1 MAWQKGN
8 QKDRP
13 NKHRDINK
21 LLLDE
26 NLGFL
31 EEREAKLYL
40 YQFLRENTTFAAD
53 LLMGIKLFPFQ
64 HMSIKAMFETD
75 YFMGVWSR
83 GMSKS
88 FTTAIFAA
96 LDAMLNQGVEIG
108 ILSKS
113 FRQAK
118 MIFKKIEDIAAKP
131 EAALFAQCITKKS
144 KSNDEWLLEIGRSR
158 IRALPLGDGEKLR
171 GFRFHRIIIDE
182 FLLMP
187 ERIYNEVI
195 VPFLSVV
202 ENPTQR
208 EDLYNL
214 ETKLIKEGKMVEEER
229 YVWPN
234 NKLIA
239 LSSASYKFEYMYK
252 LYTQFEN
259 LIFNQNSTDTAHR
272 TIMQFSYDCAPKQLY
287 DQNLL
292 NQAKSTMSQSQFDR
306 EFGAVF
312 TDDSS
317 GYFKISKMAECTI
330 PDGEDPSV
338 EVAGEPGAEYLL
350 AFDPSW
356 AESESSDD
364 FAIQI
369 FKLNAERQMGTVVH
383 SYALSG
389 ANMKDHIRYFSYI
402 LQNFNI
408 VMVVGDYAG
417 GVQFISA
424 CNESEIFKQDKLQ
437 LKIIEADFE
446 RPENYNDDLQKA
458 RNQYNKNESKI
469 CYLRKP
475 TSNWIRQANELL
487 QSNLDHSRI
496 FFASKAIDESYQVQR
511 RKRIPIDKLKYLKSN
526 DSVEKMSKEAKM
538 IDFIEHQSDMIELT
552 KVECALIQI
561 TTTSQGTQ
569 TFDLP
574 SNLKR
579 QSGRDKARKDSY
591 SALVLGNWMI
601 KTYFDMLNFK
611 QKEVVSTFTP
621 MFIN

>member
-1 MAWQKGN
+1 
-8 QKDRP
+8 
-13 NKHRDINK
+13 
-21 LLLDE
+21 
-26 NLGFL
+26 
-31 EEREAKLYL
+31 
-40 YQFLRENTTFAAD
+40 
-53 LLMGIKLFPFQ
+53 MGIKLFPFQ

-214 ETKLIKEGKMVEEER
+214 ETKLIQEGKMAEEQR

-259 LIFNQNSTDTAHR
+259 LIFNQSSNDTAHR

-330 PDGEDPSV
+330 PDGENPSV

-369 FKLNAERQMGTVVH
+369 FKLNTEKQIGTVVH

-417 GVQFISA
+417 GVQFVSA

-458 RNQYNKNESKI
+458 RNQYNKNEGKI